1 MADTDTTQAPAQGDQ
16 QNMLTRI
23 PIEITVSV
31 GKARPLVRDLLG
43 LEEQS
48 VLVLDKLVSD
58 PVELYV
64 GDKLIGV
71 GSLEMVEGDDSGRLA
86 VRIIEIADLQTS
98 LS

>member
-1 MADTDTTQAPAQGDQ
+1 
-16 QNMLTRI
+16 MLTRI
-23 PIEITVSV
+23 PIEISISV

-71 GSLEMVEGDDSGRLA
+71 GSLEMVEGDETGRLA
-86 VRIIEIADLQTS
+86 VRIIEIADLQSS
-98 LS
+98 LT

>member
-1 MADTDTTQAPAQGDQ
+1 MVDGDTTQTPVQTDP

-23 PIEITVSV
+23 PIEISVNV
-31 GKARPLVRDLLG
+31 GKAKPLVRDLLG

-64 GDKLIGV
+64 GDKLIGL
-71 GSLEMVEGDDSGRLA
+71 GSLETVEGDDTGRLA
-86 VRIIEIADLQTS
+86 VRIIEIADLQSS
-98 LS
+98 LA

>member
-1 MADTDTTQAPAQGDQ
+1 MVDSTTTQTPTPGDQ
-16 QNMLTRI
+16 QSMLTRI
-23 PIEITVSV
+23 PIEISISV

-71 GSLEMVEGDDSGRLA
+71 GSLEMVEGDETGRLA
-86 VRIIEIADLQTS
+86 VRIIEIADLQSS
-98 LS
+98 LT